1 MNRRELLIMGAASAV
16 MLPSLGHAATLNYTP
31 GLAQEHLAA
40 GETVLLDFAAH
51 WCTTCRAQ
59 ERVIGQLRGDNP
71 AYEDAIT
78 FIRVDWDQYSGAE
91 ITQRIAVPRR
101 STLILLRGDEE
112 LGRIVAG
119 TRTADI
125 QALLDLALT

>member
-16 MLPSLGHAATLNYTP
+16 MFPNLGHATTLNYTP
-31 GLAQEHLAA
+31 GLAQERLAA

-91 ITQRIAVPRR
+91 ITQRLAVPRR

>member
-16 MLPSLGHAATLNYTP
+16 MLPSLCHATTLNYTP
-31 GLAQEHLAA
+31 GLAQERLAA

-91 ITQRIAVPRR
+91 ITQRLAVPRR

>member
-16 MLPSLGHAATLNYTP
+16 MFPNLGHATTLNYIP
-31 GLAQEHLAA
+31 GLAQERLAA

-91 ITQRIAVPRR
+91 ITQRLAVPRR